1 MRLPGRFIVAAA
13 LYLIAANECYA
24 GEQLN
29 EPPAVRLI
37 ATGGTISN
45 HQNGRL
51 TADELVA
58 LVPSLSR
65 FVSVETEQ
73 FTNIPSSAIS
83 LDHWLELSNRLN
95 TILDERPDLHG
106 IVVTTGTDTLEETAY
121 FLNLTVKSDRPIVVV
136 GAMRT
141 PDEVGY
147 DGSANLLDGFKVAAA
162 EASRGRG
169 VLVVLNEQIH
179 GARNVTK
186 NHAQRLDAFG
196 SGVYGP
202 MGSVGSDRIVY
213 HRRPMRRHTRRTEF
227 DPSTI
232 DHLPRVD
239 IVMSYLGATGN
250 LITAAHQSG
259 AKGLIIA
266 AAGAGATTPGQSD
279 ALQKV
284 IDAGLTVVITT
295 RTGSGRIPTRRS
307 LNVSNGDRPSWRYA
321 INRVSGNDLSPIKAR
336 VLLMLAL
343 SQTSDSTEIQRM
355 FRVY

>member
-1 MRLPGRFIVAAA
+1 MRLSVHLLFAAA
-13 LYLIAANECYA
+13 LYFIAANECYA
-24 GEQLN
+24 GEQLD
-29 EPPAVRLI
+29 EPPVVRLI
-37 ATGGTISN
+37 ATGGTIAN
-45 HQNGRL
+45 HPNGRL
-51 TADELVA
+51 SADELVA

-65 FVSVETEQ
+65 FISVETEQ
-73 FTNIPSSAIS
+73 FSNIPSSAIG

-95 TILDERPDLHG
+95 TILDERPDLNG

-141 PDEVGY
+141 PDKVGY

-162 EASRGRG
+162 AASRGRG

-179 GARNVTK
+179 EARNVSK
-186 NHAQRLDAFG
+186 SHAQRLDAFD
-196 SGVYGP
+196 SGAYGP
-202 MGSVGSDRIVY
+202 MGSVESDRIVY

-232 DHLPRVD
+232 DQLPRVD
-239 IVMSYLGATGN
+239 IVMSYLGATGS
-250 LITAAHQSG
+250 LIAAAHQTG

-266 AAGAGATTPGQSD
+266 AAGAGATTPGQSE

-284 IDAGLTVVITT
+284 IAAGLTVVMTT
-295 RTGSGRIPTRRS
+295 RTGSGRIPTRRPG
-307 LNVSNGDRPSWRYA
+307 NASNENRSTWRDTN
-321 INRVSGNDLSPIKAR
+321 NRLSGGDLSPIKAR

-343 SQTSDSTEIQRM
+343 SQTSDNMEIQRM

>member
-1 MRLPGRFIVAAA
+1 MRLSVRFFVAAA

-24 GEQLN
+24 GEQLI
-29 EPPAVRLI
+29 EPPVVRLI

-45 HQNGRL
+45 HPNGRL

-73 FTNIPSSAIS
+73 FVNIPSSAIS
-83 LDHWLELSNRLN
+83 LDHWLKLSTRLN
-95 TILDERPDLHG
+95 TILDERPDLNG

-121 FLNLTVKSDRPIVVV
+121 FLNLTVKTTRPIVVV

-141 PDEVGY
+141 PDEIDY
-147 DGSANLLDGFKVAAA
+147 DGAANLLDGFRVAAA
-162 EASRGRG
+162 PASRGRG

-179 GARNVTK
+179 GARDVTK
-186 NHAQRLDAFG
+186 THAQRLDAFN
-196 SGVYGP
+196 SGLYGP
-202 MGSVGSDRIVY
+202 MGSVDPDRIVY
-213 HRRPMRRHTRRTEF
+213 HRRPTRRHTHRTEF
-227 DPSTI
+227 DPSMI
-232 DHLPRVD
+232 DRLPRVD
-239 IVMSYLGATGN
+239 ILMSYLGATGN
-250 LITAAHQSG
+250 LITAAHQNG
-259 AKGLIIA
+259 AEGLIIA

-279 ALQKV
+279 ALQNV

-295 RTGSGRIPTRRS
+295 RTGAGRIPARRA
-307 LNVSNGDRPSWRYA
+307 LNSSNGNRPSWRYA
-321 INRVSGNDLSPIKAR
+321 NNRISGDDLSPIKAR

-343 SQTSDSTEIQRM
+343 SKTSDSMEIKRM

>member
-1 MRLPGRFIVAAA
+1 MRLSVRFSIAAL
-13 LYLIAANECYA
+13 LYLIAANECHA
-24 GEQLN
+24 TEQLD
-29 EPPAVRLI
+29 EPPAVLLI

-45 HQNGRL
+45 HPNGRL
-51 TADELVA
+51 TADELIA

-65 FVSVETEQ
+65 FISVETEQ
-73 FTNIPSSAIS
+73 FTNIPSSAIG

-95 TILDERPDLHG
+95 TILDERPDLNG

-121 FLNLTVKSDRPIVVV
+121 FLNLTVKSDRPIVMV

-162 EASRGRG
+162 AASRGRG

-179 GARNVTK
+179 GARNVAK
-186 NHAQRLDAFG
+186 RHAQRLDAFN
-196 SGVYGP
+196 SGLYGP
-202 MGSVGSDRIVY
+202 MGSVESDRIVY

-227 DPSTI
+227 DPATI
-232 DHLPRVD
+232 GHLPRVD
-239 IVMSYLGATGN
+239 IVMSYLGATGD
-250 LITAAHQSG
+250 IISAAHQTG

-266 AAGAGATTPGQSD
+266 AAGAGATSPGQSD

-284 IDAGLTVVITT
+284 IDADLTVVITT
-295 RTGSGRIPTRRS
+295 RTGAGQIPPRRS
-307 LNVSNGDRPSWRYA
+307 INTSSENRLNWRYA
-321 INRVSGNDLSPIKAR
+321 NNRIAGGDLSPIKAR

-343 SQTSDSTEIQRM
+343 SQTSDTTEIQRM

>member
-1 MRLPGRFIVAAA
+1 MRLSVHLLFAAA
-13 LYLIAANECYA
+13 LYFIAANECYA
-24 GEQLN
+24 GEQLD
-29 EPPAVRLI
+29 EPPVVRLI
-37 ATGGTISN
+37 ATGGTIAN
-45 HQNGRL
+45 HPNGRL
-51 TADELVA
+51 SADELVA

-65 FVSVETEQ
+65 FISVETEQ
-73 FTNIPSSAIS
+73 FSNIPSSAIG

-95 TILDERPDLHG
+95 TILDERPDLNG

-141 PDEVGY
+141 PDKVGY

-162 EASRGRG
+162 AASRGRG

-179 GARNVTK
+179 EARNVSK
-186 NHAQRLDAFG
+186 SHAQRLDAFD
-196 SGVYGP
+196 SGAYGP
-202 MGSVGSDRIVY
+202 MGSVESDRIVY

-227 DPSTI
+227 DPSII
-232 DHLPRVD
+232 DQLPRVD

-250 LITAAHQSG
+250 LIAAAHQTG

-266 AAGAGATTPGQSD
+266 AAGAGATTPEQSD
-279 ALQKV
+279 VLQKV
-284 IDAGLTVVITT
+284 IDADLTVVITT
-295 RTGSGRIPTRRS
+295 RTGSGQIPTRRS
-307 LNVSNGDRPSWRYA
+307 GNPSNDNRSNWRYA
-321 INRVSGNDLSPIKAR
+321 NNRISGGDLTPIKAR

-343 SQTSDSTEIQRM
+343 SQTSNSTEIQRM